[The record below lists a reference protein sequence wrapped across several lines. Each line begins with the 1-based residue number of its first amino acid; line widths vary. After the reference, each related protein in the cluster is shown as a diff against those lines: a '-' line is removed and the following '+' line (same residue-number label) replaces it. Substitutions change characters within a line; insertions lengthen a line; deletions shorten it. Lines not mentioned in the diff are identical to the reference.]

1 MYIERCTY
9 HCLPGRLPAL
19 IKRFETVTLRLFEK
33 HGFEPLGF
41 FVTEFGPSRP
51 ELMYLLRWDSLDRR
65 MAAWTAFRNDPDWD
79 HARIESERE
88 GMLVDIMSNEIM
100 IPTAFSP
107 IQ

>member
-19 IKRFETVTLRLFEK
+19 LKRFETATLRLFEK
-33 HGFEPLGF
+33 HGFRPVGF

-51 ELMYLLRWDSLDRR
+51 ELMYMLKWDSLDQR
-65 MAAWTAFRNDPDWD
+65 MAAWTAFRNDPEW
-79 HARIESERE
+79 HEARIASESD
-88 GMLVDIMSNEIM
+88 GMLVDMMSNEIM

-107 IQ
+107 LK